1 MVIPRQSRAVEHLDT
16 GGDGEP
22 ATSAQL
28 NRPRNVAVDG
38 NISPPVY
45 LAAKSLA
52 PYREC
57 RGWKTLTEGNKVRA
71 AALSI
76 GAT

>member
-1 MVIPRQSRAVEHLDT
+1 MDVAYADADAAPARYVRGKSPR
-16 GGDGEP
+16 
-22 ATSAQL
+22 
-28 NRPRNVAVDG
+28 
-38 NISPPVY
+38 ISPR
-45 LAAKSLA
+45 KSLA

-57 RGWKTLTEGNKVRA
+57 RGWKSLAERNKVRA

>member
-1 MVIPRQSRAVEHLDT
+1 VPVVANV
-16 GGDGEP
+16 
-22 ATSAQL
+22 
-28 NRPRNVAVDG
+28 NVATRYNASVAYPRIG
-38 NISPPVY
+38 T
-45 LAAKSLA
+45 AKSLA

-57 RGWKTLTEGNKVRA
+57 RGWKSFAERNKVRA